1 MKRSARVLPSL
12 TQGGYSDLNNN
23 EKKGI
28 TLAATVLYEVGDG
41 LYLNITNKCTNRCDF
56 CIRNNGDGAYGSDSL
71 WLKRE
76 PTYEEIVS
84 ELKKRDISSYSELV
98 FCGYGEPT
106 CRLDTLLAV
115 ARYLRLEYPD
125 KRIRLNTNGHASLIA
140 GYDTASR
147 FEGLFD
153 TVSISLNA
161 PLPDE
166 YEAICHSVFGAE
178 AFGGM
183 LDFARRVSAYVPE
196 CIFSVVGD
204 FLTEHQLSECKRIA
218 DECGVALKVRKYI
231 GK

>member
-1 MKRSARVLPSL
+1 M
-12 TQGGYSDLNNN
+12 NNS
-23 EKKGI
+23 EKKGV

-76 PTYEEIVS
+76 PTYDEIVA
-84 ELKKRDISSYSELV
+84 EIKKRDLALYSELV

-106 CRLDTLLAV
+106 CRLDTLLEV
-115 ARYLRLEYPD
+115 ARFLRCEYPE

-140 GYDTASR
+140 GFDTAPR
-147 FEGLFD
+147 FQGLFD

-161 PLPDE
+161 PTAAE
-166 YEAICHSVFGAE
+166 YEAICHSVFGMD
-178 AFGGM
+178 AFCGM
-183 LDFARRVSAYVPE
+183 LDFAKRVSAYVPE

-204 FLTEHQLSECKRIA
+204 FLTDCQLAECKRIS
-218 DECGVALKVRKYI
+218 DECGVTLKVRKYI